1 MRLGAIPES
10 PVERVVARLNLAPQP
25 LLDTQIAYTLARVV
39 MVGTKL
45 GVFEALREEPL
56 DASRVAERCGL
67 DARGTHK
74 LLFALAGAGY
84 FEETDGRYA
93 LAPVARK
100 WLLADSPSSL
110 ADKLLLQFHEW
121 DWLERAEDYVRT
133 GEPLELHA
141 SISAEEW
148 PIYQRGMRAL
158 AGAAAAETARRLRVP
173 RGARDMLDI
182 GGSHGY
188 FSVALCRR
196 HDTLS
201 ATVLDLPEAVEHAAT
216 ILAAEGMG
224 ERVVHRAGDALS
236 DDLGTDAYD
245 VVLIAQLV
253 HHFSDEQNRELAARV
268 ARALRPGASSRSS
281 TRSVPPRPRTP
292 ARRERCS
299 TSTSRSRA
307 SRARGRPRR
316 WPRGSGRRASSRAG
330 RSGSGRCRAWVSRP
344 PWRAGSPGYELRPAQ
359 RSGRRATT
367 SRVFLD
373 LRASSSDRPGTPS
386 VWLNVFVGMPPNIV
400 DRPMSFGAE
409 LLMVMTN
416 LISPGPTFRM

>member
-1 MRLGAIPES
+1 MI
-10 PVERVVARLNLAPQP
+10 
-25 LLDTQIAYTLARVV
+25 
-39 MVGTKL
+39 GTKL

-84 FEETDGRYA
+84 VEDTDGRYA

-121 DWLERAEDYVRT
+121 DWVERAEDYVRT

-158 AGAAAAETARRLRVP
+158 AGAAAAETARRLPVP

-201 ATVLDLPEAVEHAAT
+201 ATVLDLPEAVEHAAP

-224 ERVVHRAGDALS
+224 EHVVHRAGDALS
-236 DDLGTDAYD
+236 DDLGTDVYD
-245 VVLIAQLV
+245 LVLIAQLV

-268 ARALRPGASSRSS
+268 ARAAPGRRVRDPRRLPLPLGRGRRPGGSA
-281 TRSVPPRPRTP
+281 
-292 ARRERCS
+292 ARLLL
-299 TSTSRSRA
+299 RA
-307 SRARGRPRR
+307 HEPVGHVVARGDGLVAAAGRAQAAAADPV
-316 WPRGSGRRASSRAG
+316 PDGAGRGCPGRRGERVARATSAG
-330 RSGSGRCRAWVSRP
+330 LLSGPGGARP
-344 PWRAGSPGYELRPAQ
+344 RAGSSSTCARRPATGPARQ
-359 RSGRRATT
+359 ASG
-367 SRVFLD
+367 
-373 LRASSSDRPGTPS
+373 
-386 VWLNVFVGMPPNIV
+386 
-400 DRPMSFGAE
+400 
-409 LLMVMTN
+409 
-416 LISPGPTFRM
+416 